1 MKENDLKARFQSGAQ
16 VLHSLFQNVQS
27 PLSEPFAR
35 WKLWAQWEK
44 VVGPNVAEHSEP
56 VGLYK
61 GVLYLWVSSSSMHQ
75 QMQFLKPQILESIQ
89 RKAGINFIKDIQF
102 TRDRK
107 AVPKSEEGQQE
118 IKKFI
123 SALKTDQD

>member
-1 MKENDLKARFQSGAQ
+1 MKENDLKARFQSSAQ

-44 VVGPNVAEHSEP
+44 VVGPTVAEQTEP
-56 VGLYK
+56 VGLSR
-61 GVLYLWVSSSSMHQ
+61 GVLYLWVKSSTWMQ
-75 QMQFLKPQILESIQ
+75 QMHFLKAQILESIQ
-89 RKAGINFIKDIQF
+89 KRAGVDFIKDIQF

-107 AVPKSEEGQQE
+107 AVPKSADDQEE

-123 SALKTDQD
+123 SRFKTDDE